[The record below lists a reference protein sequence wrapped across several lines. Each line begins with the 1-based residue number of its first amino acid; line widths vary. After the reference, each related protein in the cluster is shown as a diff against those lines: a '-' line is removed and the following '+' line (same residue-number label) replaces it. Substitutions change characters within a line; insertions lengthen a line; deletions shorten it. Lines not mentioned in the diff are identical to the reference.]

1 VSLERVLDRIC
12 DHWPATM
19 PPKPKHLHIIV
30 EPPSDHTVPVT
41 TPPDVTLGIK
51 VIDEIINEELD
62 SLRGIVE
69 TFLKDPE
76 PRTWIPPD
84 YVTSS
89 DRDFLTNLR
98 IPSYRNGNPSLL
110 FHNLDVCDDEEIK
123 MIFGPGAHECIC
135 NTSGSGKTRR
145 MLEGLTKYW
154 GFYLVAIPNTNGV
167 GVRDLEEALNQV
179 AQDSE
184 WVSDLENID
193 VRERAAQGVV
203 NSQIASK
210 HLRKVLAARI
220 VVFRLFLQL
229 AIQVDGTL
237 QEKHKRIITE
247 AVIIVQS
254 HMLKGQS
261 PTYRPV
267 TARLVEYELAS
278 LREGS
283 TICPLC
289 PL

>member
-1 VSLERVLDRIC
+1 
-12 DHWPATM
+12 
-19 PPKPKHLHIIV
+19 
-30 EPPSDHTVPVT
+30 
-41 TPPDVTLGIK
+41 
-51 VIDEIINEELD
+51 
-62 SLRGIVE
+62 
-69 TFLKDPE
+69 
-76 PRTWIPPD
+76 
-84 YVTSS
+84 
-89 DRDFLTNLR
+89 
-98 IPSYRNGNPSLL
+98 
-110 FHNLDVCDDEEIK
+110 
-123 MIFGPGAHECIC
+123 
-135 NTSGSGKTRR
+135 